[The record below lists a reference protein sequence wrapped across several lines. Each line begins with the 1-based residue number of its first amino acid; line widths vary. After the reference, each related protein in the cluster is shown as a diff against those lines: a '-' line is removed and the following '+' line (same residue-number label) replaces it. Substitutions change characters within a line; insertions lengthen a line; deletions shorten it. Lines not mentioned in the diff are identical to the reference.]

1 MCPSISAISDRSFR
15 GSVNYCMPMVLN
27 IKEHE
32 QFFKKCVQK
41 MLTTATGLNLFKQQN
56 NSRFFREFFR
66 KSYCC
71 FIFCAYAA
79 ESDMSMVE
87 FFVIF
92 FQESTLTAVQ
102 AAALLKHSMIS
113 GCWLRE

>member
-41 MLTTATGLNLFKQQN
+41 MLTTAEAISRRTDGRSFKAKISKTYSQHSICRTGTCKCRDIHLIAERRVDFPEINRG
-56 NSRFFREFFR
+56 NSTICSLDNDRDKPSPE
-66 KSYCC
+66 
-71 FIFCAYAA
+71 
-79 ESDMSMVE
+79 
-87 FFVIF
+87 
-92 FQESTLTAVQ
+92 Q
-102 AAALLKHSMIS
+102 
-113 GCWLRE
+113 W

>member
-41 MLTTATGLNLFKQQN
+41 MLTTAQ
-56 NSRFFREFFR
+56 
-66 KSYCC
+66 
-71 FIFCAYAA
+71 
-79 ESDMSMVE
+79 
-87 FFVIF
+87 VIF
-92 FQESTLTAVQ
+92 LAGS
-102 AAALLKHSMIS
+102 AAMPCAERRFLKILS
-113 GCWLRE
+113 

>member
-41 MLTTATGLNLFKQQN
+41 MLTTADKHLIPDRRVDFSERNF
-56 NSRFFREFFR
+56 E
-66 KSYCC
+66 
-71 FIFCAYAA
+71 I
-79 ESDMSMVE
+79 
-87 FFVIF
+87 
-92 FQESTLTAVQ
+92 STIDTAGNDRTR
-102 AAALLKHSMIS
+102 LSSKH
-113 GCWLRE
+113 G

>member
-41 MLTTATGLNLFKQQN
+41 MLTTADGDAYSTGTFYK
-56 NSRFFREFFR
+56 
-66 KSYCC
+66 
-71 FIFCAYAA
+71 A
-79 ESDMSMVE
+79 
-87 FFVIF
+87 FVVVNGELYKITVNGGDDPLSSG
-92 FQESTLTAVQ
+92 QLIVSTLAVDES
-102 AAALLKHSMIS
+102 LDEEITDKL
-113 GCWLRE
+113 

>member
-41 MLTTATGLNLFKQQN
+41 MLTTALALCRPAGAAFSGSNG
-56 NSRFFREFFR
+56 REIATFLEKIYSAVDR
-66 KSYCC
+66 RT
-71 FIFCAYAA
+71 IFYIYLHVHADA
-79 ESDMSMVE
+79 E
-87 FFVIF
+87 
-92 FQESTLTAVQ
+92 
-102 AAALLKHSMIS
+102 
-113 GCWLRE
+113 

>member
-41 MLTTATGLNLFKQQN
+41 MLTTAKSLRCVSNG
-56 NSRFFREFFR
+56 REIGNKF
-66 KSYCC
+66 
-71 FIFCAYAA
+71 
-79 ESDMSMVE
+79 
-87 FFVIF
+87 
-92 FQESTLTAVQ
+92 
-102 AAALLKHSMIS
+102 LKTYHAGS
-113 GCWLRE
+113 GGCKKYQIM

>member
-41 MLTTATGLNLFKQQN
+41 MLTTAKHLIPDRRVDFSERNFE
-56 NSRFFREFFR
+56 NST
-66 KSYCC
+66 
-71 FIFCAYAA
+71 I
-79 ESDMSMVE
+79 D
-87 FFVIF
+87 
-92 FQESTLTAVQ
+92 TAGNDRTR
-102 AAALLKHSMIS
+102 LSSKH
-113 GCWLRE
+113 G

>member
-41 MLTTATGLNLFKQQN
+41 MLTTASAGDKLLIPDRRVGFFETDLK
-56 NSRFFREFFR
+56 NSTIDIAGNDRTRL
-66 KSYCC
+66 S
-71 FIFCAYAA
+71 
-79 ESDMSMVE
+79 S
-87 FFVIF
+87 
-92 FQESTLTAVQ
+92 
-102 AAALLKHSMIS
+102 KH
-113 GCWLRE
+113 G

>member
-41 MLTTATGLNLFKQQN
+41 MLTTAQLAGQTIESRAFEDMIKENLPFP
-56 NSRFFREFFR
+56 EF
-66 KSYCC
+66 
-71 FIFCAYAA
+71 A
-79 ESDMSMVE
+79 
-87 FFVIF
+87 
-92 FQESTLTAVQ
+92 T
-102 AAALLKHSMIS
+102 
-113 GCWLRE
+113 

>member
-41 MLTTATGLNLFKQQN
+41 MLTTAGLPIRLCRMVGFH
-56 NSRFFREFFR
+56 R
-66 KSYCC
+66 KEADY
-71 FIFCAYAA
+71 
-79 ESDMSMVE
+79 
-87 FFVIF
+87 
-92 FQESTLTAVQ
+92 STIRVA
-102 AAALLKHSMIS
+102 
-113 GCWLRE
+113 

>member
-41 MLTTATGLNLFKQQN
+41 MLTTAGSYLDNAN
-56 NSRFFREFFR
+56 GR
-66 KSYCC
+66 KIRIK
-71 FIFCAYAA
+71 FLKTYARRMA
-79 ESDMSMVE
+79 
-87 FFVIF
+87 
-92 FQESTLTAVQ
+92 
-102 AAALLKHSMIS
+102 
-113 GCWLRE
+113 

>member
-41 MLTTATGLNLFKQQN
+41 MLTTALQ
-56 NSRFFREFFR
+56 S
-66 KSYCC
+66 
-71 FIFCAYAA
+71 
-79 ESDMSMVE
+79 
-87 FFVIF
+87 
-92 FQESTLTAVQ
+92 ESTGDKHLIPGGRVGFFETD
-102 AAALLKHSMIS
+102 LKNSTIDIAGNDRNRLSSKH
-113 GCWLRE
+113 G

>member
-41 MLTTATGLNLFKQQN
+41 MLTTATASVQAVNGRVF
-56 NSRFFREFFR
+56 RDFFREIYSPEPNRAHIPASPQVSLIFFR
-66 KSYCC
+66 L
-71 FIFCAYAA
+71 
-79 ESDMSMVE
+79 MVG
-87 FFVIF
+87 F
-92 FQESTLTAVQ
+92 
-102 AAALLKHSMIS
+102 
-113 GCWLRE
+113 

>member
-41 MLTTATGLNLFKQQN
+41 MLTTAHQHDFPDKVIQSGTER
-56 NSRFFREFFR
+56 RF
-66 KSYCC
+66 
-71 FIFCAYAA
+71 
-79 ESDMSMVE
+79 
-87 FFVIF
+87 
-92 FQESTLTAVQ
+92 
-102 AAALLKHSMIS
+102 LKILHEK
-113 GCWLRE
+113 LYPQRHA